1 MRQCA
6 EARPD
11 QRARSILSVRP
22 APACDTDCMHAVCT
36 IVMCC
41 TGARTPPCLNS
52 TIILDY
58 AQASGTCTS
67 PLNKSQNVAAIIII
81 STTSVA
87 LSVSISATI
96 PSSAR
101 ALCFFRGGY
110 ALRVAA
116 AADLPGGRST
126 GCVRARSG

>member
-1 MRQCA
+1 MCGSSTRPTCPQHPFSETCASMRYA
-6 EARPD
+6 LHARGVHKCEVLHW
-11 QRARSILSVRP
+11 RADAILLKQH
-22 APACDTDCMHAVCT
+22 D
-36 IVMCC
+36 IF
-41 TGARTPPCLNS
+41 
-52 TIILDY
+52 LDY
-58 AQASGTCTS
+58 VQASGTCTS
-67 PLNKSQNVAAIIII
+67 PLNKSQNVAAIII

-87 LSVSISATI
+87 LSVSIFSATI
-96 PSSAR
+96 PSSAQ